1 MKNLDGDNGS
11 SARADDDPNDKI
23 DRVATLDEIKRV
35 HSEVDGSVLDC
46 WRKNLP
52 KMIRLGEMLATLKD
66 AVGQG
71 KWIEWFEEN
80 EWHCGFG
87 KDTEENYRRIYKNRS
102 LLEQPDSEHVR
113 NLTDALIL
121 IKERDPAKRKAL
133 LDDAARTGKSIRSAK
148 QRARNREIPK
158 DPAERSRGLTQE
170 ALRIFHRLW
179 TQDTLVPTLRDG
191 EPQQWVQ
198 KAQGSTA
205 KEIAEDA
212 YRLLKLS
219 LSAAHPDAQAREE
232 PPVDD
237 SDQAGPAGPLVS
249 VEQPEESKRTPER
262 YSMAHPATQ
271 AESDA
276 FVVEGRFK
284 KFLRELSKFV
294 PIKRA
299 HPILQRYL
307 EKTFQRRLDVE
318 FSQAVNDRVQEFL
331 ENTIGPQLQ
340 KEQDEARRVIASRKG
355 IMDKKAFRKIV
366 ECLHS
371 DRVIDPVL
379 KPKYDEA
386 FSIFMDL
393 EKVLLDEKNSPTP
406 FVQIPKTPA
415 EWAERKRKPSEQKKS
430 KKNTGTAIL

>member
-66 AVGQG
+66 AVGHG

-80 EWHCGFG
+80 EAYCGFG

-121 IKERDPAKRKAL
+121 IKEPDPAKRKAL
-133 LDDAARTGKSIRSAK
+133 LDDAVRTGKSIRSAK

-158 DPAERSRGLTQE
+158 NPVEGNRGLTQE
-170 ALRIFHRLW
+170 ALRIFHQLW
-179 TQDTLVPTLRDG
+179 TQDTSVPTLRDG
-191 EPQQWVQ
+191 EPQKWVE

-212 YRLLKLS
+212 HRLLKLS
-219 LSAAHPDAQAREE
+219 LSAAPPDAQAREE
-232 PPVDD
+232 PPADD
-237 SDQAGPAGPLVS
+237 SDQAGPAGSLVS
-249 VEQPEESKRTPER
+249 VEQPEASER
-262 YSMAHPATQ
+262 YQMAHPATQ
-271 AESDA
+271 AESDE
-276 FVVEGRFK
+276 FLVEGRFK

-307 EKTFQRRLDVE
+307 EKTFQRKLDVE

-331 ENTIGPQLQ
+331 ENTIGPQLE
-340 KEQDEARRVIASRKG
+340 KEQAEARRIMESRKG
-355 IMDKKAFRKIV
+355 VMDRKSYKKILSCLHPDRVTDPGQKALYEEAFRLFTV
-366 ECLHS
+366 
-371 DRVIDPVL
+371 
-379 KPKYDEA
+379 
-386 FSIFMDL
+386 L
-393 EKVLLDEKNSPTP
+393 EKRLLDEKNSPTQ
-406 FVQIPKTPA
+406 FVDFPKTPA
-415 EWAERKRKPSEQKKS
+415 QWADLKRQANAQKAQRKTPNS
-430 KKNTGTAIL
+430 AL

>member
-1 MKNLDGDNGS
+1 VSRGQKKNLPVHREYLRLGVCMKNLDGDNGS

-66 AVGQG
+66 AVGHG

-80 EWHCGFG
+80 EAYCGFG

-102 LLEQPDSEHVR
+102 LLEQPD
-113 NLTDALIL
+113 
-121 IKERDPAKRKAL
+121 PAKRKAL
-133 LDDAARTGKSIRSAK
+133 LDDAVRTGKSIRSAK

-158 DPAERSRGLTQE
+158 NPVEGNRGLTQK
-170 ALRIFHRLW
+170 ALRMFHRLW
-179 TQDTLVPTLRDG
+179 TQDTSVPTLRDG
-191 EPQQWVQ
+191 EPQQWVE

-219 LSAAHPDAQAREE
+219 LSAAPPDAQAREE

-318 FSQAVNDRVQEFL
+318 FSQAVNDR
-331 ENTIGPQLQ
+331 
-340 KEQDEARRVIASRKG
+340 
-355 IMDKKAFRKIV
+355 AFR
-366 ECLHS
+366 
-371 DRVIDPVL
+371 
-379 KPKYDEA
+379 
-386 FSIFMDL
+386 
-393 EKVLLDEKNSPTP
+393 NS
-406 FVQIPKTPA
+406 
-415 EWAERKRKPSEQKKS
+415 
-430 KKNTGTAIL
+430 